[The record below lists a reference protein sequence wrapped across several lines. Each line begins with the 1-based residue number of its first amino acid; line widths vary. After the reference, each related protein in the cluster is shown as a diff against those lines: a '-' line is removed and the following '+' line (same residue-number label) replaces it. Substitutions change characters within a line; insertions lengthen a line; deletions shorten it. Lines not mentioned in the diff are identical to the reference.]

1 MNKHPVITP
10 EDFVRFVDQNLDDD
24 RTIDEW
30 FELSGISDEMIK
42 SLIEQIMLEVFEAQ
56 ERGAEFNRALGAGI
70 AGAIEIGWR
79 LHKEFGHAG

>member
-30 FELSGISDEMIK
+30 YEMSGISDEMIK
-42 SLIEQIMLEVFEAQ
+42 SLIEQIVSEVFEANDH
-56 ERGAEFNRALGAGI
+56 GAGFGRALGAGI

-79 LHKEFGHAG
+79 LHKEFGHAD